1 MSGHSKWATT
11 HRQKEITDKQRAK
24 EFTRRLRAVSV
35 AVKTGGSTDPDKN
48 QQLKIAIQNAK
59 GANVPK
65 DRIENAINKAN
76 SDNSNYNCILYEATW
91 KNVQLMIMCTTDNTN
106 RTVSEVRKI
115 LRDYNASLGVSG
127 AVKYNFTEKGFFMVK
142 KQFNTDFDEFLYSH
156 NGIEDGY
163 EYDEDSCCIICAKSD
178 FGSLQQCL
186 EKENCEITDSGLK
199 FYPINTIEI
208 DEENITIIDNLIQ
221 ELEDLEDVQYVATN
235 IENAIPQSLKK
246 SFSHENFTLS

>member
-35 AVKTGGSTDPDKN
+35 AVKTGGGTDPDKN
-48 QQLKIAIQNAK
+48 QQLKIAIQNSK

-76 SDNSNYNCILYEATW
+76 SDNSNYTSILYEATLR
-91 KNVQLMIMCTTDNTN
+91 NVQLMIMCTTDNIN
-106 RTVSEVRKI
+106 RTVGEVRKI
-115 LRDYNASLGVSG
+115 LRDHNGSLEVSG
-127 AVKYNFTEKGFFMVK
+127 AVRYNFTEKGFFIVK
-142 KQFNTDFDEFLYSH
+142 RQSIRDFDEFLLCH
-156 NGIEDGY
+156 DGIEDGY
-163 EYDEDSCCIICAKSD
+163 EYDEDSYCIICVKSD

-186 EKENCEITDSGLK
+186 EGEKVEITDSGLK
-199 FYPINTIEI
+199 FYPENTIEI
-208 DEENITIIDNLIQ
+208 DEENITTIDKLIQ

-235 IENAIPQSLKK
+235 IEKAIPQNS
-246 SFSHENFTLS
+246 

>member
-76 SDNSNYNCILYEATW
+76 SDNSNYDCILYEATLR
-91 KNVQLMIMCTTDNTN
+91 NVQLMIMCTTDNTN

-115 LRDYNASLGVSG
+115 LKDHNGSLGVSG
-127 AVKYNFTEKGFFMVK
+127 AVRYNFSEKGFFIVK
-142 KQFNTDFDEFLYSH
+142 RQSIEDFDEFLLRH
-156 NGIEDGY
+156 DGIEDGY
-163 EYDEDSCCIICAKSD
+163 EYDEDSYCIICEKSD

-186 EKENCEITDSGLK
+186 EREEVEIIDSGLK
-199 FYPINTIEI
+199 FYPKNTIEI
-208 DEENITIIDNLIQ
+208 DEENNTIIDKMIQ

-235 IENAIPQSLKK
+235 IENAIPQNS
-246 SFSHENFTLS
+246 

>member
-59 GANVPK
+59 GANVNK

-76 SDNSNYNCILYEATW
+76 SDNSNYTSILYEATLR
-91 KNVQLMIMCTTDNTN
+91 NVQLMIMCTTDNIN
-106 RTVSEVRKI
+106 RTVGEVRKI
-115 LRDYNASLGVSG
+115 LRDHNGSLEVSG
-127 AVKYNFTEKGFFMVK
+127 AVRYNFTEKGFFIVK
-142 KQFNTDFDEFLYSH
+142 RQSIRDFDEFLLCH
-156 NGIEDGY
+156 DGIEDGY
-163 EYDEDSCCIICAKSD
+163 EYDEDSYCIICVKSD

-186 EKENCEITDSGLK
+186 EGEKVEITDSGLK
-199 FYPINTIEI
+199 FYPENTIEI
-208 DEENITIIDNLIQ
+208 DEENITTIDKLIQ

-235 IENAIPQSLKK
+235 IEKAIPQNS
-246 SFSHENFTLS
+246 

>member
-35 AVKTGGSTDPDKN
+35 AVKTGGGTDPDKN

-76 SDNSNYNCILYEATW
+76 SDNSNYTSILYEATLR
-91 KNVQLMIMCTTDNTN
+91 NVQLMIMCTTDNIN
-106 RTVSEVRKI
+106 RTVGEVRKI
-115 LRDYNASLGVSG
+115 LRDHNGSLEVSG
-127 AVKYNFTEKGFFMVK
+127 AVRYNFTEKGFFIVK
-142 KQFNTDFDEFLYSH
+142 RQSIRDFDEFLLCH
-156 NGIEDGY
+156 DGIEDGY
-163 EYDEDSCCIICAKSD
+163 EYDEDSYCIICVKSD

-186 EKENCEITDSGLK
+186 EGEKVEITDSGLK
-199 FYPINTIEI
+199 FYPENTIEI
-208 DEENITIIDNLIQ
+208 DEENITTIDKLIQ

-235 IENAIPQSLKK
+235 IEKAIPQNS
-246 SFSHENFTLS
+246 

>member
-35 AVKTGGSTDPDKN
+35 AVKIGGSTDPDKN
-48 QQLKIAIQNAK
+48 QQLNIAIQNAK

-76 SDNSNYNCILYEATW
+76 SDNSNYDCILYEATW
-91 KNVQLMIMCTTDNTN
+91 KNVQLVIMCTTDNTN

-115 LRDYNASLGVSG
+115 LKDHNGNLGGSG
-127 AVKYNFTEKGFFMVK
+127 AVTYNFTEKGFFIVK
-142 KQFNTDFDEFLYSH
+142 RQSITDFDEFLYSH
-156 NGIEDGY
+156 DGIEDGH
-163 EYDEDSCCIICAKSD
+163 EYDEDSYCIICAKTY

-186 EKENCEITDSGLK
+186 EGEKVEIIDSGLK

-208 DEENITIIDNLIQ
+208 DEENITTIDNLIQ

-235 IENAIPQSLKK
+235 IGETIPQNS
-246 SFSHENFTLS
+246 

>member
-76 SDNSNYNCILYEATW
+76 TDNSNYTSILYEATCG
-91 KNVQLMIMCTTDNTN
+91 NVQLMIMCTTDNTN

-115 LRDYNASLGVSG
+115 LKDHNGNLGVSG
-127 AVKYNFTEKGFFMVK
+127 AVRYNFTEKGFFIVK
-142 KQFNTDFDEFLYSH
+142 RQSITDFDEFLYSH
-156 NGIEDGY
+156 YGIEDGY
-163 EYDEDSCCIICAKSD
+163 EYDEDSYCIICAKSD

-186 EKENCEITDSGLK
+186 EREEVKIIDSGLK
-199 FYPINTIEI
+199 FYPENTIEI
-208 DEENITIIDNLIQ
+208 DEENITTIDNLIQ

-235 IENAIPQSLKK
+235 IGETIQQNS
-246 SFSHENFTLS
+246 